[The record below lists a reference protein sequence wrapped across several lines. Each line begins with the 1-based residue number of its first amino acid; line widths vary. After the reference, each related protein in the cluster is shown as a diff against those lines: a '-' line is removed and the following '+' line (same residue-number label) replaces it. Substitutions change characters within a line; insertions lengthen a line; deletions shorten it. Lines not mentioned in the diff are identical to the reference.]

1 LIIDPSARGV
11 TFGEVYLSSSE
22 LQYLPNN
29 LIAEDLSILVDKGDI
44 ECTFNIS
51 SRLSLSTKIGDI
63 NATINLLEPPSPL
76 ALADEEQ
83 SSIKVYAKTDIGDVD
98 LRISI
103 VAEELE
109 MDVGAVAEPGD
120 VHVWIEGEEME
131 EM

>member
-1 LIIDPSARGV
+1 M
-11 TFGEVYLSSSE
+11 FLSSSE

-76 ALADEEQ
+76 ALAEGEQ
-83 SSIKVYAKTDIGDVD
+83 SSIKVYAKTDIGNID

-103 VAEELE
+103 DAEELE
-109 MDVGAVAEPGD
+109 MEVGAVAEVGD
-120 VHVWIEGEEME
+120 VHVWITGEEME